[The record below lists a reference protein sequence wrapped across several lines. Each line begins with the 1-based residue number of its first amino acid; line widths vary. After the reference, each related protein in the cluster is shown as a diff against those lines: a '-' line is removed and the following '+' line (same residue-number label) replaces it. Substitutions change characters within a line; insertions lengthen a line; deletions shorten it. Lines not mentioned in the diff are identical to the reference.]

1 MPPAKSD
8 YSKDLVAASAT
19 PLILSVLRNADSYGY
34 DIIARVALLSG
45 GKLQW
50 AEGMLYPLLHRL
62 EGRELIKSYWGK
74 SDTGRR
80 RKYYQITPAGEQT
93 LQSQR
98 NQWREISDFL
108 SRAGQAS

>member
-1 MPPAKSD
+1 MTTPKSD

-19 PLILSVLRNADSYGY
+19 PLILSVLRNEDSYGY
-34 DIIARVALLSG
+34 DIIARVAMLSG

-62 EGRELIKSYWGK
+62 EERELVASYWGK

-80 RKYYQITPAGEQT
+80 RKYYQITPLGEQT

-108 SRAGQAS
+108 SRAGQSS

>member
-1 MPPAKSD
+1 MQATKSG

-19 PLILSVLRNADSYGY
+19 PLILSVLLNADSYGY
-34 DIIARVALLSG
+34 DIIAQVAMLSG

-62 EGRELIKSYWGK
+62 EQRDLLTSYWGK
-74 SDTGRR
+74 SDAGRR
-80 RKYYQITPAGEQT
+80 RKYYKITLLGEQK

-98 NQWREISDFL
+98 NQWREISGFL
-108 SRAGQAS
+108 SRAHQSI